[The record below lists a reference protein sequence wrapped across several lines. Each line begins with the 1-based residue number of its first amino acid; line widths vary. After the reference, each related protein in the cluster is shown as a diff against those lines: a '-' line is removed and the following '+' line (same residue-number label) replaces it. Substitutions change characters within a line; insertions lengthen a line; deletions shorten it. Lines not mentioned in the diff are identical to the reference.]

1 MWTRG
6 KHKHTY
12 RRPYLSKGRSAVGGG
27 LRKERDSKHKAINLL
42 KLNEVI
48 DRIGDLPSE
57 TKNIRNK
64 FYRDLLAHREYL
76 LNG

>member
-12 RRPYLSKGRSAVGGG
+12 RLPYLMKGKGSRGG
-27 LRKERDSKHKAINLL
+27 LRKERESKHKAINLL

-48 DRIGDLPSE
+48 DRIGNLPSE
-57 TKNIRNK
+57 VKNMKNK

-76 LNG
+76 LDG

>member
-12 RRPYLSKGRSAVGGG
+12 RRPYLRKGKGSRGG
-27 LRKERDSKHKAINLL
+27 LRKERESKYKAINLL

-48 DRIGDLPSE
+48 DRIGNLPSE
-57 TKNIRNK
+57 VKNMENK

-76 LNG
+76 LDG

>member
-12 RRPYLSKGRSAVGGG
+12 RRPYLRKGKGSRGG
-27 LRKERDSKHKAINLL
+27 LRKERESKHKAINLL

-48 DRIGDLPSE
+48 DRIGKLPSE
-57 TKNIRNK
+57 VKNMKNK

-76 LNG
+76 LDG